1 MSISRFPLRDKV
13 GNTST
18 IEAPTLWSRCGRVV
32 YGAGHKAERLF
43 LQCIN
48 GLPSYPVDGRTQ
60 L

>member
-13 GNTST
+13 
-18 IEAPTLWSRCGRVV
+18 TLRLLTLHL
-32 YGAGHKAERLF
+32 YGADVVEWSTALDIKAERLF

-48 GLPSYPVDGRTQ
+48 GLRSYPIEERTQ